1 MRCLSELINE
11 ILQILQIFVE
21 LGVGHFEMLE
31 MADGKDTN
39 HFTDDD
45 VFELVDWQINP

>member
-1 MRCLSELINE
+1 
-11 ILQILQIFVE
+11 
-21 LGVGHFEMLE
+21 MLE

-45 VFELVDWQINP
+45 VFELVDWQINPQ